1 MSEKVNIAVTSYD
14 KNKFQQTV
22 NTQFTQFGITTSQP
36 LSQTLSVNDFFDAY
50 DNLFYQIPKLGKT
63 NSHEYLVKKSS
74 AYIGTVSTNDEV
86 QALLDEITQLRQDNL
101 ELQQTILTLQ
111 TPS

>member
-1 MSEKVNIAVTSYD
+1 MSEKVNIAVTSYN
-14 KNKFQQTV
+14 KSKFQQTV
-22 NTQFTQFGITTSQP
+22 STQFTQFGVTATQP
-36 LSQTLSVNDFFDAY
+36 PTQTLSVNDFFNVY
-50 DNLFYQIPKLGKT
+50 DSLFYQIPKLGET

-74 AYIGTVSTNDEV
+74 AYIGAVSTNDEV

-101 ELQQTILTLQ
+101 ELQKTILTIQ

>member
-22 NTQFTQFGITTSQP
+22 NTQFTQFGVTAVQP
-36 LSQTLSVNDFFDAY
+36 LSQTLSVNEFFDAY
-50 DNLFYQIPKLGKT
+50 DSLFYQIPKLGEI

-74 AYIGTVSTNDEV
+74 AYIGAVSTNNEV

>member
-1 MSEKVNIAVTSYD
+1 MSEKVNISVTSYD

-22 NTQFTQFGITTSQP
+22 NTQFTQFGVTATQSPI
-36 LSQTLSVNDFFDAY
+36 QTLSVNDFFNAY
-50 DNLFYQIPKLGKT
+50 DSLFYQIPKLGET

-74 AYIGTVSTNDEV
+74 AYIGAVSTNDEI

-101 ELQQTILTLQ
+101 ELQKTILTIQ